1 MMGGENTEAPTKL
14 LANAAAS
21 AAGCAETA
29 PGAPRSSRGSAGSG
43 LMLKIQ

>member
-14 LANAAAS
+14 LANAVAS

-43 LMLKIQ
+43 LMLKI